1 MHLHSH
7 ITGVIPSEQRNGVGL
22 ALKRHQRTW
31 ARERGMDRIVWTFD
45 PLVRRNAHFNLAR
58 LGARAT
64 RYEVDFYGPVR
75 DAINGDDDTDRLVV
89 EWATAGEEGPGPI
102 DATADDAV
110 VATPEDIVAL
120 RATDPA
126 AAHRARIEMRD
137 AVGERMAAGW
147 TIVGVDAAGQLRAAA
162 ALVTHDLDRARRRRE
177 HLGQW
182 PHTEARAFGHP

>member
-1 MHLHSH
+1 
-7 ITGVIPSEQRNGVGL
+7 
-22 ALKRHQRTW
+22 
-31 ARERGMDRIVWTFD
+31 MDRIVWTFD

-89 EWATAGEEGPGPI
+89 EWVTAGEEGPGPI

-126 AAHRARIEMRD
+126 AAYRARIEMRD

-147 TIVGVDAAGQLRAAA
+147 TIVGVDAQGSYVLR
-162 ALVTHDLDRARRRRE
+162 L
-177 HLGQW
+177 
-182 PHTEARAFGHP
+182 PS